1 VATITYTSR
10 EEIEVHRFSAIATV
24 GVPLAALFFQIYVSS
39 RFTFLKLIDLPL
51 LVTIFFAVSRRN
63 QLAGMLTGCAIGLT
77 QDALTHLPIGIYG
90 ICKTIIGYGASS
102 IGLKVDVDNPGS
114 RFLMVLFFT
123 FLHDGL
129 YFIVRRNL
137 LGIPSDWRTLH
148 ELSAA
153 LANALVAV
161 LLFALLDRTKK
172 R

>member
-1 VATITYTSR
+1 MATITYTSR

-114 RFLMVLFFT
+114 RFLMVFFFT

>member
-1 VATITYTSR
+1 VATVTYTSR
-10 EEIEVHRFSAIATV
+10 EEIEVHRFSALATV

-114 RFLMVLFFT
+114 RFLMVFFFT

>member
-1 VATITYTSR
+1 MATITYTSR
-10 EEIEVHRFSAIATV
+10 EEIEVHRFSAVATV

-39 RFTFLKLIDLPL
+39 RFPFLKLIDLPL

-114 RFLMVLFFT
+114 RFLMVFFFT

-148 ELSAA
+148 EASAA

>member
-114 RFLMVLFFT
+114 RFLMVFFFT

-129 YFIVRRNL
+129 YLIVRRNL